1 MRDTSSLR
9 LILKGREYESF
20 YSANRPEE
28 TNRREA
34 WPKKRKPE
42 MLVSIKI
49 LRVMSKLIN
58 PIIYLL
64 FSLVYIFV
72 YFT

>member
-28 TNRREA
+28 TNRKEA
-34 WPKKRKPE
+34 WPKKKNPE

-58 PIIYLL
+58 PIIYQL